1 MTDDSNISIRSFT
14 KGAAPI
20 TNKSQLLGASPIQN
34 KGHGGKCCIRNEE
47 MCPLQTKRPCNKRQW
62 QRTSSP
68 KGWLGIKMDLRY
80 YIIIVWIQTP
90 RTFNNAGTLED
101 RRYNWFIIS
110 NPPNQLMMSP
120 NPDTRY
126 GLLPLTLNYLAHM
139 VILVSAIYFC
149 SWWSHKSNT
158 TSYLGIPID
167 LFWRKLPFPPFLT
180 NWPIWDAKGQVNID
194 AHGPR
199 FAKQSPKTAKARRRW
214 RVAGNGSLR
223 IFYSQ
228 GRGGAETKNVSRR
241 EGSNKKTDV
250 LRGSAV

>member
-1 MTDDSNISIRSFT
+1 MTPISIWRSFT
-14 KGAAPI
+14 KGAAPF

-62 QRTSSP
+62 QRTSNP

-101 RRYNWFIIS
+101 HRYHWFIIS

-126 GLLPLTLNYLAHM
+126 VLFSLTLNYLAHM
-139 VILVSAIYFC
+139 VIVILVSAIYFC
-149 SWWSHKSNT
+149 SWWSHKSNNT
-158 TSYLGIPID
+158 HIYHLISIPID
-167 LFWRKLPFPPFLT
+167 LFLEKTIPTIPYHLT
-180 NWPIWDAKGQVNID
+180 NLRCQGPGEHWCPWSTLCKAK
-194 AHGPR
+194 P
-199 FAKQSPKTAKARRRW
+199 
-214 RVAGNGSLR
+214 
-223 IFYSQ
+223 
-228 GRGGAETKNVSRR
+228 
-241 EGSNKKTDV
+241 
-250 LRGSAV
+250 